1 MLRGMR
7 LFAVALAAVAALS
20 AVAGGQAT
28 GEGEEEE
35 TRICPGC
42 GAEIPATAVFCPSC
56 HRYLPDAIPGAKAK
70 TEATEVA
77 VLPGDEPA
85 RRRFASR
92 VKGGV
97 LVGSG
102 MTNAGVWALVG
113 LRATDLIV
121 IGLGFGYQDY
131 PNGNSFPICAAFRVN
146 LTRGKIAPIVYA
158 EVGYNKAK
166 FEQSFTGGEDPSGPV
181 IAVGGG
187 LDVLGRA
194 GVGLA
199 FEAGARFES
208 SKEFWKYYYPGGYVG
223 PVMSKEKA
231 FSYFQV
237 ALGVVF

>member
-7 LFAVALAAVAALS
+7 LFAVALAALAAWSAVTAVAAT
-20 AVAGGQAT
+20 AEVET
-28 GEGEEEE
+28 EE

-42 GAEIPATAVFCPSC
+42 GAEIAVTAVFCPNC

-70 TEATEVA
+70 PEANEVG

-85 RRRFASR
+85 RRRFAGR

-97 LVGSG
+97 LAGSG
-102 MTNAGVWALVG
+102 MTNAGVWALAG

-121 IGLGFGYQDY
+121 IGLGFGYQNY
-131 PNGNSFPICAAFRVN
+131 PNGNSFPICAAFRAN

-199 FEAGARFES
+199 FEVGARFES
-208 SKEFWKYYYPGGYVG
+208 SKEFWRYYYPGGYLG

-231 FSYFQV
+231 FSYVQLG
-237 ALGVVF
+237 LGVVF

>member
-1 MLRGMR
+1 MLWGMR
-7 LFAVALAAVAALS
+7 LFAVALAALVAGS
-20 AVAGGQAT
+20 AVAAAAAT
-28 GEGEEEE
+28 AEVETEE

-42 GAEIPATAVFCPSC
+42 GEEIPVTAVFCPNC
-56 HRYLPDAIPGAKAK
+56 HWYLPDAKIG
-70 TEATEVA
+70 TEAVQPAEEVA
-77 VLPGDEPA
+77 ALAGDEPA
-85 RRRFASR
+85 RRRFAGR

-102 MTNAGVWALVG
+102 MTNAGVWILAG

-131 PNGNSFPICAAFRVN
+131 PNGNSFPICAVFRAN
-146 LTRGKIAPIVYA
+146 LTRGKIAPTVYA

-166 FEQSFTGGEDPSGPV
+166 FESSFTGGEDPSGPV
-181 IAVGGG
+181 IGVGGG

-208 SKEFWKYYYPGGYVG
+208 SKEFWKYYYPGGYWG
-223 PVMSKEKA
+223 PVMSKEKT